1 MKHWMAATI
10 CLVWLAGCAAPSSRA
25 VARRFSTYGQR
36 SGTDLWHWLDEHPL
50 PPDRTQ
56 EIVELYRTG
65 RSSLHIVQIRYLEQP
80 HLHELHD
87 VMVLLKQGRGTL
99 HVGPQ
104 LRPLR
109 SGSVTKVLRGV
120 PHAFVNESVEPAVVF
135 VAFTPPYDG
144 HDIVFVDPSEISAWR

>member
-1 MKHWMAATI
+1 M
-10 CLVWLAGCAAPSSRA
+10 CLVWLAGCAGPSSA
-25 VARRFSTYGQR
+25 SARRFSTYGR
-36 SGTDLWHWLDEHPL
+36 ASGANIWRWLDEHPL
-50 PPDRTQ
+50 PLDRSQ

-80 HLHELHD
+80 HFHERHD
-87 VMVLLKQGRGTL
+87 AMVLVKQGRGTL

-109 SGSVTKVLRGV
+109 PGSVTKVLRGV

-135 VAFTPPYDG
+135 VAFTPPYNGD
-144 HDIVFVDPSEISAWR
+144 DIVFVDPSEISAWR